1 MRSFVALMACI
12 GCIAWIHS
20 CEKRFLGVRTD
31 ANSDGTLSSAP
42 FVNNKPLEVP
52 VVAVSDKRTGNNE
65 AQIPA
70 HSAVMVKNMPAA
82 RHSRQHFKL
91 RKLAI
96 SQPSEDTFVLGALVC
111 KRPNILLSTILP

>member
-31 ANSDGTLSSAP
+31 ANNDGALSGAP
-42 FVNNKPLEVP
+42 FVDNRPLEVP
-52 VVAVSDKRTGNNE
+52 VVAVSNKQTGNGE
-65 AQIPA
+65 TAIPA
-70 HSAVMVKNMPAA
+70 RYALMMKNMPAP
-82 RHSRQHFKL
+82 RHTRQHLKL

-96 SQPSEDTFVLGALVC
+96 SQPSEDTFILGALVC
-111 KRPNILLSTILP
+111 KRPNIPLSTMIP